1 MNDRVMNFASVAD
14 MEAYLEAMADVSCE
28 APGLSEL
35 DHGLQCAA
43 ELKAMAPNDVELQI
57 AGLVHDIS
65 HGECHIR
72 DHGDVGGAAVRDL
85 LGERVAALVQRHVAA
100 KRYLISINEGYMA
113 RLSPTSLKTFELQG
127 GLMSPAEIAAFASDP
142 YSRDAIRVR
151 EADDAAKVPGRAVP
165 GLDTWRDALRHVAA
179 RA

>member
-1 MNDRVMNFASVAD
+1 MNDTVTNFASVAD
-14 MEAYLEAMADVSCE
+14 LETFLEAMAGVPCE

-43 ELKAMAPNDVELQI
+43 ELKAMAPNDIGLQI

-65 HGECHIR
+65 HGQCHIR
-72 DHGDVGGAAVRDL
+72 DHGDVGGAAIRDL

-100 KRYLISINEGYMA
+100 KRYLISLDEGYLA
-113 RLSPTSLKTFELQG
+113 RLSPTSIKTFELQG
-127 GLMSPAEIAAFASDP
+127 GLMSPAEIEAFASDP
-142 YSRDAIRVR
+142 YRGDAIRVR
-151 EADDAAKVPGRAVP
+151 EADDAAKVPGRNVP
-165 GLDTWRDALRHVAA
+165 GLDTWRDALRQVAA